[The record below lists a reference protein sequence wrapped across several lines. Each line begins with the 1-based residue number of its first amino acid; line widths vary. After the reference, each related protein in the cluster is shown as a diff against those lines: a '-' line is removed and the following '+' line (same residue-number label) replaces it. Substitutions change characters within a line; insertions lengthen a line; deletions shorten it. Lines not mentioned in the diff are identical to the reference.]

1 MNIHYL
7 TFPYIRKLLEISA
20 GNPAFS
26 YKSISADGYLSGSY
40 RSYKWN
46 GIRQVKIL
54 DYKFLLNVM
63 TMVRTFDP
71 AEVQIIRRQV
81 QEQMRQQINPK
92 ATNLSQGGEQL
103 PTGG

>member
-1 MNIHYL
+1 
-7 TFPYIRKLLEISA
+7 
-20 GNPAFS
+20 
-26 YKSISADGYLSGSY
+26 
-40 RSYKWN
+40 
-46 GIRQVKIL
+46 
-54 DYKFLLNVM
+54 M

-103 PTGG
+103 PAGG